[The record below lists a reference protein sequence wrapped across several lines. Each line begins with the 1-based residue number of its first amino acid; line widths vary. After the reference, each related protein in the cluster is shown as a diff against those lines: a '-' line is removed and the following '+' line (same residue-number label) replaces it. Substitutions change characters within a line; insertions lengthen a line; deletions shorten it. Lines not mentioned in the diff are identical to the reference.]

1 MIDKDEIEKNLRQA
15 LKDGDLKD
23 ADINSTFIIAW
34 YLKKFC
40 KVTILVDGVE
50 YGPGW
55 LASRLPN
62 WETIRVVC
70 SHIRNE
76 NKAVKE
82 T

>member
-1 MIDKDEIEKNLRQA
+1 MKDKDEIEQNLRQA
-15 LKDGDLKD
+15 LKDGLIKEV
-23 ADINSTFIIAW
+23 DINSTFIIAW

-40 KVTILVDGVE
+40 KVTILVDGEE

-55 LASRLPN
+55 LAARLPN
-62 WETIRVVC
+62 WETIRVIY

-82 T
+82 S

>member
-1 MIDKDEIEKNLRQA
+1 MIDTDEIEKNLRQA
-15 LKDGDLKD
+15 LKDGLIKD
-23 ADINSTFIIAW
+23 IDTNSTFIIAW

-55 LASRLPN
+55 LAARLPN
-62 WETIRVVC
+62 WETIRVIY

-76 NKAVKE
+76 NKEGKE
-82 T
+82 S